1 MRHLLLALTLLLGL
15 AAPAAAQS
23 RQDVAPFA
31 GPGTPVVIGQGYD
44 LPTKHYPKPRRIN
57 VQLPPGYDDPE
68 NKDRRYPVLYLL
80 DGGAGWQDFAH
91 IAGIVQLGGTWGI
104 SAPVILV
111 GVESGDRKA
120 EFTQPSSDPGEQ
132 KDFPTHGK
140 AETFRQFLVQDLKPA
155 VDAAYRTDGTDGLI
169 GESLAALFVVD
180 EFLTHPADF
189 DRYIA
194 ISPSLWWDKQTL
206 AKSAQARLAAPNQAP
221 RTLWLSIADEGGTM
235 QSGVDLVVAALK
247 ANPNTAVTWT
257 YAPYPAEKHST
268 IYHPAATRAVRE
280 VFPAPKA
287 P

>member
-1 MRHLLLALTLLLGL
+1 MRRLLLALALLLGL

-57 VQLPPGYDDPE
+57 VQLPPGYDDPK
-68 NKDRRYPVLYLL
+68 NRDRRYPVLYLL

-91 IAGIVQLGGTWGI
+91 IAGIVQQGGTWGI

-132 KDFPTHGK
+132 QDFPTHGK

-155 VDAAYRTDGTDGLI
+155 IDAAWRTDGTDGLI

-180 EFLTHPADF
+180 EFLSIRPTSTVT
-189 DRYIA
+189 
-194 ISPSLWWDKQTL
+194 SPS
-206 AKSAQARLAAPNQAP
+206 APASGGTGRPWRNRRKPNSPP
-221 RTLWLSIADEGGTM
+221 RT
-235 QSGVDLVVAALK
+235 
-247 ANPNTAVTWT
+247 NRP
-257 YAPYPAEKHST
+257 APCGSPS
-268 IYHPAATRAVRE
+268 PTRAEPCSPVSIWWSPR
-280 VFPAPKA
+280 
-287 P
+287 

>member
-1 MRHLLLALTLLLGL
+1 MKSIVLALAALLVL

-23 RQDVAPFA
+23 PFA

-44 LPTKHYPKPRRIN
+44 LPSKVMGDTRRIN
-57 VQLPPGYDDPE
+57 VQLPPGYDDAE

-91 IAGIVQLGGTWGI
+91 IAGIVQQGGTWGVN
-104 SAPVILV
+104 APVILV
-111 GVESGDRKA
+111 GIESRDRRA
-120 EFTQPSSDPGEQ
+120 EFTQPSSDAGER

-140 AETFRQFLVQDLKPA
+140 ADTFRRFLAEELKPA

-180 EFLTHPADF
+180 VFLTHGGDF

-194 ISPSLWWDKQTL
+194 ISPSLWWGQQAL
-206 AKSAQARLAAPNQAP
+206 ARSADARLAAPNQPP
-221 RTLWLSIADEGGTM
+221 RKLWLSIADEGGTM
-235 QSGVDLVVAALK
+235 QSGVDLTVAALK
-247 ANPNTAVTWT
+247 AHPNPAVTWT

-268 IYHPAATRAVRE
+268 IYHPAATRAIRE
-280 VFPAPKA
+280 VFPAPSPK
-287 P
+287 